1 MVVLSNIAC
10 PSLQGHKSLFCDYFA
25 KTLVDPYKYFRMRF
39 QMSHSLIYIQ
49 SMVDTH
55 KPYFVQGIYGSKR
68 FSFSSLQK
76 VIAALMML
84 TYGVTIDFI
93 DEYLK
98 IGKTTAIKSLKMFV
112 KVLVSFIFIFI
123 FWRVLKVTQLDI
135 AILLIVSKN
144 QGFLSMLGS
153 IDCMHWK
160 WKNAWLRG
168 NVCVMVISMNQ
179 LLFWK

>member
-1 MVVLSNIAC
+1 MIRFLLHTVLFIKTDFDEELEIIIKFVMKDQHHMVVLSNIAC

-123 FWRVLKVTQLDI
+123 F
-135 AILLIVSKN
+135 
-144 QGFLSMLGS
+144 
-153 IDCMHWK
+153 
-160 WKNAWLRG
+160 
-168 NVCVMVISMNQ
+168 
-179 LLFWK
+179 